1 MSRYILF
8 LLLLFNSLFAE
19 SFITEEEYGKYLYS
33 NPRGV
38 SCAACHGIDAKGKVI
53 ATYFDNDT
61 PKKLETN
68 AITNLDYKRF
78 VRALRKQKGV
88 MPRYYLSDKETTALY
103 NYIQGL

>member
-1 MSRYILF
+1 MSKYILF
-8 LLLLFNSLFAE
+8 LSLFFLEASAE

-38 SCAACHGIDAKGKVI
+38 SCVACHGINAKGKVI
-53 ATYFDNDT
+53 ASYIDKDT
-61 PKKLETN
+61 PKKLETKS
-68 AITNLDYKRF
+68 ITNLDYRSF